1 MHSFTAKRNEL
12 AELLL
17 RECMQ
22 RRNYFGSDNDKAF
35 MTALMQ
41 AVSDRTT
48 AAQSQF
54 ISPENVHIFNH
65 GRSWN
70 MPASSDSSNTGMKTH
85 TTEMLTKHQDII
97 DGELTVIDRTIEELA
112 NSMTSQMSAM
122 LFQTISDSCDENGQ
136 TVDAQGQPFTI
147 DFIIAIL
154 AKLEFGVGRDGEVQ
168 LPTIM
173 GGAVDK
179 LKLACQQALPEKQK
193 ELDDLIE
200 RKKSEA
206 LERERIRLARFVGYN
221 ET

>member
-1 MHSFTAKRNEL
+1 
-12 AELLL
+12 
-17 RECMQ
+17 MQ

-54 ISPENVHIFNH
+54 ISPENIHTFNH

-70 MPASSDSSNTGMKTH
+70 MPALPDASNTGMKTH
-85 TTEMLTKHQDII
+85 TTEMLTKHQDIV

-136 TVDAQGQPFTI
+136 TVDAQGQPLTI
-147 DFIIAIL
+147 DFIIAMV

-168 LPTIM
+168 LPTIV
-173 GGAVDK
+173 GGSVDK

-193 ELDDLIE
+193 ELENLIE

-206 LERERIRLARFVGYN
+206 LERESIRLARFVGYI
-221 ET
+221 EA